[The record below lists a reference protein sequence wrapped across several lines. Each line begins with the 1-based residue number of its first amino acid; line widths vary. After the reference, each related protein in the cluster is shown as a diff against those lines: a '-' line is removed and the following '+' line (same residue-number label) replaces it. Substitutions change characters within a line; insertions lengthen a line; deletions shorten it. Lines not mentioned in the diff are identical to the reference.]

1 MESRVLDTRT
11 EVIDGQ
17 VVTFVKKMGE
27 PIETVRV
34 YDDEGNRF
42 FRNFHNERT
51 AIQEIRYLS
60 QFGIDAIIGEP
71 SAVDV
76 MGERITHE
84 DGVVGLYVT
93 LTPFLDDEF
102 VDSDLHLIGFPQ
114 EKIIGHPKL
123 CMIRDILAAEP
134 DKKERVRALV
144 SGEYG
149 PNFYGRK

>member
-51 AIQEIRYLS
+51 AIQEIR
-60 QFGIDAIIGEP
+60 
-71 SAVDV
+71 
-76 MGERITHE
+76 
-84 DGVVGLYVT
+84 
-93 LTPFLDDEF
+93 
-102 VDSDLHLIGFPQ
+102 
-114 EKIIGHPKL
+114 
-123 CMIRDILAAEP
+123 
-134 DKKERVRALV
+134 
-144 SGEYG
+144 
-149 PNFYGRK
+149 